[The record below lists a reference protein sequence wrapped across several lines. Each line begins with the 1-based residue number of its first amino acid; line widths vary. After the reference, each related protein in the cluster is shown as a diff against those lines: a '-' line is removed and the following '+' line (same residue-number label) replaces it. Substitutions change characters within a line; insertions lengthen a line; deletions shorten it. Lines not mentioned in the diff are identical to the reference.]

1 MPSDPV
7 TPIASMAGAQ
17 ECLSGAT
24 RTPEAAANLVPPATV
39 RGVVLV
45 LLLAFSLLPAAHGS
59 GTQTGDRGGAAA
71 SAARAALEGFAACD
85 VVERRARA
93 TRIAAFLAPEDFAR
107 ASALLDDLDAEVRAA
122 FVPGLARPD
131 LDSALGANDNRAPGA
146 GVPLTR
152 AARIDLLAT
161 VARVD
166 PAPNVRRVA
175 RRALGDFDDA
185 AAAEALGALARR
197 APPSEREHAV
207 ASLPATPRSA
217 AVVRKLVREGLGLV
231 ADGARRPRV
240 APEVL
245 AVALELHGRLV
256 ADARLGSAVVASGAP
271 TIEALDPGATSTPR
285 SGGASGRG
293 RLSDAERAELL
304 LALAHP
310 HPLVRSA
317 AARGFEALL
326 QRLAEHA
333 DVAAA
338 TTFLGELAE
347 AGLDPRV
354 AAYQSVRLAL
364 VPGADLARADA
375 AYAQLADVLSTS
387 VDDVAGGDSAR
398 IWTYRSAQLEACIAL
413 AAGDTD
419 RARRATAR
427 GALVL
432 EALLAERQDR
442 GAERARRAH
451 AEALVARGLVE
462 VTALIVDLAAGAPP
476 AAEALVLRAR
486 DVHVMLLEA
495 QVIAADVRGQALGGF
510 DPLLEDELSPFRL
523 AFQSRGFARFSVAN
537 MLALQ
542 VSLGQ
547 LLATVAPREF
557 PGFQPFTES
566 AEGEPFAQ
574 ELVDPLVDPRRGALY
589 ASIQEAHV
597 EGARRELGVL
607 EERVARERLRGS
619 LVLPEVL
626 LRETERAE
634 ILVRIAQRD
643 LDDEEGTKLLELRVP
658 SSLALRHASDLA
670 GDGRASDARIAAGR
684 YRQDLERFGISRR
697 WFYLGNERIVRALM
711 QIGAAFTDEGRAAEA
726 DATLREAVERLEDV
740 ERQLTEQG
748 ATQDDLAQFRQLRA
762 SALVSLA
769 VNANVR
775 LADQVKALAYYEA
788 AYALRQDEFMTT
800 LLACYRARS
809 GHVDEARDLLRRVRP
824 GPGTWYNL
832 ACTHAL
838 LGDVEEALDLLELEL
853 RDNHGSAGSRA
864 RQIEWARADPDLER
878 LRGDPRFELLTDV
891 NHWATRAK

>member
-1 MPSDPV
+1 MPSEPL
-7 TPIASMAGAQ
+7 TANPGASAAAR
-17 ECLSGAT
+17 SGAGT
-24 RTPEAAANLVPPATV
+24 ALVLALA
-39 RGVVLV
+39 VLV
-45 LLLAFSLLPAAHGS
+45 LARSAAA
-59 GTQTGDRGGAAA
+59 QQVGDRTPDAAA
-71 SAARAALEGFAACD
+71 AARAALEGFEACD

-93 TRIAAFLAPEDFAR
+93 SLIAASLAPDDLTLAD
-107 ASALLDDLDAEVRAA
+107 ALLDDRDAEVRAT
-122 FVPGLARPD
+122 FVASLARPD
-131 LDSALGANDNRAPGA
+131 LDSATRLHEPREPRAGGAI
-146 GVPLTR
+146 TR
-152 AARIDLLAT
+152 AARIELLAT
-161 VARVD
+161 IARMD
-166 PAPNVRRVA
+166 PAPRVRGVA
-175 RRALGDFDDA
+175 RRALGDHDDA
-185 AAAEALGALARR
+185 AAAEALGALARS
-197 APPSEREHAV
+197 APPGEREHAV
-207 ASLPATPRSA
+207 ASLPTTSRSA
-217 AVVRKLVREGLGLV
+217 AVVRALVREGLGLV
-231 ADGARRPRV
+231 PDGPRRARV

-256 ADARLGSAVVASGAP
+256 ADARLGSTGAGNRTPGMAAVPVS
-271 TIEALDPGATSTPR
+271 S
-285 SGGASGRG
+285 
-293 RLSDAERAELL
+293 RLSEAERAELL

-310 HPLVRSA
+310 HPLVQSA

-326 QRLAEHA
+326 ERLAEHA

-338 TTFLGELAE
+338 TAFLGELAE

-364 VPGADLARADA
+364 VPGADTARADA
-375 AYAQLADVLSTS
+375 AYAQLADVLSSS

-398 IWTYRSAQLEACIAL
+398 IWAYRSAQLEACIAL
-413 AAGDTD
+413 ADGDTD

-427 GALVL
+427 GTLVL

-462 VTALIVDLAAGAPP
+462 VTALIIDLAAGAPP
-476 AAEALVLRAR
+476 ASEALVLRAR
-486 DVHVMLLEA
+486 DAHVMLLEA

-510 DPLLEDELSPFRL
+510 DPLLEDELSPLRL
-523 AFQSRGFARFSVAN
+523 AFQGRGFARFSVAD

-542 VSLGQ
+542 TSLGQ

-557 PGFQPFTES
+557 PGFQPFTEA
-566 AEGEPFAQ
+566 AEGSPFAT
-574 ELVDPLVDPRRGALY
+574 ELVDPLLDPRRGPLY

-597 EGARRELGVL
+597 EGAQRKLGML
-607 EERVARERLRGS
+607 EERVARERMRGS
-619 LVLPEVL
+619 LVLPEEL
-626 LRETERAE
+626 LRDTERAE
-634 ILVRIAQRD
+634 ILVRMAQRD
-643 LDDEEGTKLLELRVP
+643 LDDEEGAKLLELRVP
-658 SSLALRHASDLA
+658 SSLALRNASDLA
-670 GDGRASDARIAAGR
+670 GDGRSSDARIVAGR

-711 QIGAAFTDEGRAAEA
+711 QIGGAFTDEGRAVEA

-748 ATQDDLAQFRQLRA
+748 ATLDDLAEFRQLRA

-775 LADQVKALAYYEA
+775 LADQAKALAYYEA

-809 GHVDEARDLLRRVRP
+809 GHADEARELLRRVRA

-838 LGDVEEALDLLELEL
+838 LGDVEEALDFLELEL
-853 RDNHGSAGSRA
+853 RENHGSEGSRA

-891 NHWATRAK
+891 NHWAARGK